1 VKVSPPV
8 IVPQKSVA
16 AEPVSRPPTTRR
28 VPGRGI
34 YSTPSILDALRDEP
48 LNEETRIISEA
59 AADQY
64 STNKTVYPF
73 SQKELLDVWKIFV
86 ETINAPQ
93 LKSALGTREPNITG
107 EWKIEYELDTELQ
120 LNRLALDLKPKLQ
133 GYLRQHFRNEDIEV
147 QFKVSTA
154 ASQNSNVPY
163 TESERWSLLVERYPA
178 LAVLKSKFGLDFEH
192 F

>member
-1 VKVSPPV
+1 M
-8 IVPQKSVA
+8 
-16 AEPVSRPPTTRR
+16 
-28 VPGRGI
+28 
-34 YSTPSILDALRDEP
+34 
-48 LNEETRIISEA
+48 NEETRIISEA